1 MEDIDIMKKFKIVVT
16 VSFVIILLAS
26 FFTIG
31 IAYAQGTQPSIAKGQ
46 PIGDLARGDAFLAI
60 AISVGAACLAAGYA
74 VGKVG
79 AAAIGAATEKP
90 EIFGRAII
98 FVGLAEGIAIYGLI
112 IAIMLLGK
120 V

>member
-1 MEDIDIMKKFKIVVT
+1 MKKMKVVVVICLSLIVLINFLMFGV
-16 VSFVIILLAS
+16 VF
-26 FFTIG
+26 
-31 IAYAQGTQPSIAKGQ
+31 AQETSKSTESQP
-46 PIGDLARGDAFLAI
+46 PMGDLARGNAFLAV
-60 AISVGAACLAAGYA
+60 AISVGLACLAAGYA

-112 IAIMLLGK
+112 VGIILLGK

>member
-1 MEDIDIMKKFKIVVT
+1 MKRMK
-16 VSFVIILLAS
+16 VIIVTCFLLILLIN
-26 FFTIG
+26 FFMLG
-31 IAYAQGTQPSIAKGQ
+31 VAFAQEVAKGSVTQPQ
-46 PIGDLARGDAFLAI
+46 MGDVARGNAFLAI
-60 AISVGAACLAAGYA
+60 SISVGLACLAAGYA

-112 IAIMLLGK
+112 IGIMLLGK